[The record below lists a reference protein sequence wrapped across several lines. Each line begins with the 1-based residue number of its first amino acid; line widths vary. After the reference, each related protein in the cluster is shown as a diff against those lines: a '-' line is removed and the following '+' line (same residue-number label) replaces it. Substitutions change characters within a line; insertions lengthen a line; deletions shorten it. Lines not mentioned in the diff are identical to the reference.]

1 MRKLIVLT
9 AILLTSL
16 SSFSQTDTTKVRI
29 STPIIKTDTT
39 QVRIS
44 ATIARLAIKDL
55 IKYDGV
61 KAELAATQDKVA
73 KLEERESQK
82 DGIIK
87 LGEDK
92 DKNNKFII
100 GTQKKQLDLSAEL
113 TEKLNKELKGQR
125 RKTFLYKAGT
135 VVGLVTT
142 SYLLIK

>member
-29 STPIIKTDTT
+29 SSP
-39 QVRIS
+39 
-44 ATIARLAIKDL
+44 IARLVIKDL

-61 KAELAATQDKVA
+61 TAELAATQDKVA

-82 DGIIK
+82 DGVIK
-87 LGEDK
+87 LLEDK

>member
-1 MRKLIVLT
+1 MKKLIVLT

-29 STPIIKTDTT
+29 SSP
-39 QVRIS
+39 
-44 ATIARLAIKDL
+44 IARLVIKDL
-55 IKYDGV
+55 IKYDGAV
-61 KAELAATQDKVA
+61 LELKATQDKVF
-73 KLEERESQK
+73 KLEEREAQK
-82 DGIIK
+82 DANIK
-87 LGEDK
+87 LLEQK
-92 DKNNKFII
+92 DKNNIFII

>member
-1 MRKLIVLT
+1 M
-9 AILLTSL
+9 

-29 STPIIKTDTT
+29 SSPIAKL
-39 QVRIS
+39 V
-44 ATIARLAIKDL
+44 IKDL
-55 IKYDGV
+55 IKYDGAV
-61 KAELAATQDKVA
+61 LELKATQDKVI

-87 LGEDK
+87 LLEDK

-100 GTQKKQLDLSAEL
+100 GTQKSQLDLSAEL

-135 VVGLVTT
+135 VVGVVAT
-142 SYLLIK
+142 SYLLLN

>member
-1 MRKLIVLT
+1 MKKLIVLT
-9 AILLTSL
+9 ALLLTSL

-29 STPIIKTDTT
+29 SSP
-39 QVRIS
+39 
-44 ATIARLAIKDL
+44 IARLVIKDL

-61 KAELAATQDKVA
+61 TAELSATQDKVI
-73 KLEERESQK
+73 KLGEREKEK

-87 LGEDK
+87 LLQDK
-92 DKNNKFII
+92 DKNNIFII
-100 GTQKKQLDLSAEL
+100 GSQKKQLDTSAEL

-135 VVGLVTT
+135 VVGLITT

>member
-29 STPIIKTDTT
+29 SSP
-39 QVRIS
+39 
-44 ATIARLAIKDL
+44 IARLVIKDL
-55 IKYDGV
+55 VKYDGAV
-61 KAELAATQDKVA
+61 LELKATQDKVF
-73 KLEERESQK
+73 KLEEREGQK

-87 LGEDK
+87 LLEDK
-92 DKNNKFII
+92 VKNTLFIVD
-100 GTQKKQLDLSAEL
+100 TQKKQLNLSAEL

>member
-29 STPIIKTDTT
+29 STPIAKL
-39 QVRIS
+39 V
-44 ATIARLAIKDL
+44 IKDL

-61 KAELAATQDKVA
+61 TAELAATQDKVL

-82 DGIIK
+82 DGVIK
-87 LGEDK
+87 LLEQK
-92 DKNNKFII
+92 DKNNIFII

>member
-29 STPIIKTDTT
+29 SSP
-39 QVRIS
+39 
-44 ATIARLAIKDL
+44 IARLVIKDL
-55 IKYDGV
+55 VKYDGAV
-61 KAELAATQDKVA
+61 LELKATQDKVL
-73 KLEERESQK
+73 KLEEREGQK

-87 LGEDK
+87 LLEDK
-92 DKNNKFII
+92 VKNTLFIVD
-100 GTQKKQLDLSAEL
+100 TQKKQLDLSAEL

>member
-1 MRKLIVLT
+1 
-9 AILLTSL
+9 L

-29 STPIIKTDTT
+29 SSP
-39 QVRIS
+39 
-44 ATIARLAIKDL
+44 IARLVIKDL
-55 IKYDGV
+55 VRYDGAV
-61 KAELAATQDKVA
+61 LELKATQDKVV
-73 KLEERESQK
+73 KLEEREGQK

-87 LGEDK
+87 LLEDK
-92 DKNNKFII
+92 VKNTLFIVD
-100 GTQKKQLDLSAEL
+100 TQKKQLNLSAEL

>member
-29 STPIIKTDTT
+29 STPIAKL
-39 QVRIS
+39 V
-44 ATIARLAIKDL
+44 IKDL

-61 KAELAATQDKVA
+61 TAELAATQDKVA

-82 DGIIK
+82 DGVIK
-87 LGEDK
+87 LLEDK

-113 TEKLNKELKGQR
+113 TEKLNSELKGQR

>member
-1 MRKLIVLT
+1 M
-9 AILLTSL
+9 

-29 STPIIKTDTT
+29 STPIAKL
-39 QVRIS
+39 V
-44 ATIARLAIKDL
+44 IKDL

-61 KAELAATQDKVA
+61 TAELAATQDKVV

-82 DGIIK
+82 DGVIK
-87 LGEDK
+87 LLEDK

>member
-29 STPIIKTDTT
+29 STPIAKL
-39 QVRIS
+39 V
-44 ATIARLAIKDL
+44 IKDL

-61 KAELAATQDKVA
+61 TAELAATQDKVA

-82 DGIIK
+82 DGVIK
-87 LGEDK
+87 LLEDK
-92 DKNNKFII
+92 DKNSKFII

>member
-1 MRKLIVLT
+1 
-9 AILLTSL
+9 L

-29 STPIIKTDTT
+29 SSPIAKL
-39 QVRIS
+39 V
-44 ATIARLAIKDL
+44 IKDL
-55 IKYDGV
+55 IKYDGAV
-61 KAELAATQDKVA
+61 LELKATQDKVI

-87 LGEDK
+87 LLEDK

-100 GTQKKQLDLSAEL
+100 GTQKSQLDLSAEL

-135 VVGLVTT
+135 VVGVVAT
-142 SYLLIK
+142 SYLLLN